1 VGQEARSKIV
11 SHHKIA
17 SYKYEAHQFPSKM
30 KLKITITGPKVHDVG
45 YRPFLIA
52 LADESELDGIG
63 VRNIEVEGKQA
74 VRIKA
79 EGEEEYIREF
89 EETVKTRRPE
99 GAIVSDVRSEPFD
112 RRVPSIERTAITN
125 MNAQL
130 AKGIKRLDELPLIRA
145 NTEKILEEVK
155 GLRDEIQPG
164 LGEQLRQMQADI
176 RALKDRAGM
185 L

>member
-1 VGQEARSKIV
+1 
-11 SHHKIA
+11 
-17 SYKYEAHQFPSKM
+17 M
-30 KLKITITGPKVHDVG
+30 KLKIVITGPKVHDVG

-52 LADESELDGIG
+52 MADEFELDGIG
-63 VRNIEVEGKQA
+63 VRNTEVEGKQA
-74 VRIKA
+74 VRVKA
-79 EGEEEYIREF
+79 EGEEECVREF
-89 EETVKTRRPE
+89 EEAVKTRRPD
-99 GAIVSDVRSEPFD
+99 GAVISGVRSEPFD
-112 RRVPSIERTAITN
+112 GRIPSIERTAITN

-185 L
+185 P